1 MWEIPYN
8 NMCKLPNDILL
19 EYKKNVFLK
28 LASVYEKTLRKLR
41 IKGSSSNLIVYIHDL
56 CSKHI
61 WVIFNT
67 KQIRLQVKQR
77 K

>member
-8 NMCKLPNDILL
+8 NMYKLPNDILL
-19 EYKKNVFLK
+19 EYKKIVFLK
-28 LASVYEKTLRKLR
+28 LVSVYEKTLRKLR
-41 IKGSSSNLIVYIHDL
+41 IKGSSSNLIVYIPDL

-61 WVIFNT
+61 WVILNT
-67 KQIRLQVKQR
+67 KQVRLQVKQR